1 MMLATL
7 ALWAVVQDTAWTAR
21 PAAPTVGDT
30 VWLERR
36 VTAPAGWSVRPGRLA
51 PGGAVEAL
59 GDPVALR
66 DSSGWLVRYPVV
78 AWTAGPQTVNLPVL
92 WRLGP
97 GGEADS
103 GAAGLAAFT
112 VASVLPDTGTPA
124 PRPAR
129 DPLRQGR
136 RTALF
141 PIVAIVLATG
151 LLAGAVRWRRRGP
164 RQGRPAPQVPVEREV
179 PDRDWIA
186 AGERAAVAA
195 RVAAELR
202 AAVAR
207 AVPEAHAG
215 LTTEE
220 CLDALARARPA
231 MALEGVATALR
242 TLDGV
247 AFGGAPGTDVAALAV
262 QSRALARKMA
272 R

>member
-1 MMLATL
+1 MLAAL
-7 ALWAVVQDTAWTAR
+7 ALWAAVQDTGWTAR
-21 PAAPTVGDT
+21 PAVPTVGDT

-51 PGGAVEAL
+51 PGGVVEPL
-59 GDPVALR
+59 GDPLALR

-78 AWTAGPQTVNLPVL
+78 AWTTGPQEVTLPVL

-103 GAAGLAAFT
+103 GAAGLAAFR

-129 DPLRQGR
+129 DPLRLGR
-136 RTALF
+136 RSALF
-141 PIVAIVLATG
+141 PAAAVFLAAG
-151 LLAGAVRWRRRGP
+151 MLAGAVRWRRRRP
-164 RQGRPAPQVPVEREV
+164 RPERPPPQVPVEREV

-186 AGERAAVAA
+186 AGEPAAVAA

-220 CLDALARARPA
+220 CLAALARARPGPG
-231 MALEGVATALR
+231 LEELAVALR

-247 AFGGAPGTDVAALAV
+247 AFGGAAGTDVAALAV
-262 QSRALARKMA
+262 RTRTLARKMA

>member
-1 MMLATL
+1 MLAAL
-7 ALWAVVQDTAWTAR
+7 VLWAVAQDTGWRAR
-21 PAAPTVGDT
+21 PATPTVGDT

-36 VTAPAGWSVRPGRLA
+36 VTAPVGWSVRPGRIP
-51 PGGAVEAL
+51 PGGAVEPL
-59 GDPVALR
+59 GDPLALR
-66 DSSGWLVRYPVV
+66 DSGGWLVRYPVV
-78 AWTAGPQTVNLPVL
+78 AWTTGSQAVTLPVL

-103 GAAGLAAFT
+103 AAAGLATFT

-136 RTALF
+136 RSRSVPMA
-141 PIVAIVLATG
+141 AIVLAAG
-151 LLAGAVRWRRRGP
+151 LLAGGVRWRRRRP
-164 RQGRPAPQVPVEREV
+164 RAGHPPSQVPVEREV

-195 RVAAELR
+195 RAAAELR

-207 AVPEAHAG
+207 AVPDAHAG

-220 CLDALARARPA
+220 CLAVLARARPGTG
-231 MALEGVATALR
+231 LDGVAAALR

-247 AFGGAPGTDVAALAV
+247 AFGGASGTDVGAIAV
-262 QSRALARKMA
+262 QARVLARKLA

>member
-1 MMLATL
+1 MLAVL
-7 ALWAVVQDTAWTAR
+7 ALWTVVQDTGWTAR
-21 PAAPTVGDT
+21 PATPTVGDT

-36 VTAPAGWSVRPGRLA
+36 LTAPAGWSVRPGRLA
-51 PGGAVEAL
+51 PGGAVEPL

-66 DSSGWLVRYPVV
+66 DSSGWVVRYPVV
-78 AWTAGPQTVNLPVL
+78 AWTAGPHAVTLPVL

-103 GAAGLAAFT
+103 AEAGLAAFT

-136 RTALF
+136 HGVGF
-141 PIVAIVLATG
+141 PAVAVVLAAG
-151 LLAGAVRWRRRGP
+151 LLAGAVRWRRRRP
-164 RQGRPAPQVPVEREV
+164 RPERPAAQVPVEREV

-195 RVAAELR
+195 RAAAELR

-207 AVPEAHAG
+207 AVPTAHAG

-220 CLDALARARPA
+220 CLATLARARPA
-231 MALEGVATALR
+231 VALEAVTATLR

-262 QSRALARKMA
+262 QARALARKIA

>member
-1 MMLATL
+1 MLAAL
-7 ALWAVVQDTAWTAR
+7 GLWAVAQDTGWTAR
-21 PAAPTVGDT
+21 PATPTVGDT

-36 VTAPAGWSVRPGRLA
+36 VTAPAGWSVRPGRIP
-51 PGGAVEAL
+51 PGGAVEPL
-59 GDPVALR
+59 GDPLALP
-66 DSSGWLVRYPVV
+66 DSGGWLVRYPVV
-78 AWTAGPQTVNLPVL
+78 AWTTGPQAVTLPVL

-103 GAAGLAAFT
+103 AGAGLSTFT
-112 VASVLPDTGTPA
+112 VTSVLPDTGTPA

-136 RTALF
+136 HGPLF
-141 PIVAIVLATG
+141 PLAAIVLAAG
-151 LLAGAVRWRRRGP
+151 LLAGAVRWRRRRP
-164 RQGRPAPQVPVEREV
+164 RATQPPPQVPVEREV

-186 AGERAAVAA
+186 AGERTAVAA
-195 RVAAELR
+195 RAAAELR

-220 CLDALARARPA
+220 CLAALARARPGTG
-231 MALEGVATALR
+231 LEGVATALR

-247 AFGGAPGTDVAALAV
+247 AFGGAFGTDVGVVAV
-262 QSRALARKMA
+262 QARALARKLA

>member
-1 MMLATL
+1 MLAAL
-7 ALWAVVQDTAWTAR
+7 ALWAAVQDPGWTVR

-51 PGGAVEAL
+51 PGGAVEPL
-59 GDPVALR
+59 GDPVAVR
-66 DSSGWLVRYPVV
+66 DASGWLVRYPVV
-78 AWTAGPQTVNLPVL
+78 AWTTGPQAVSLPVL

-97 GGEADS
+97 GGGADS
-103 GAAGLAAFT
+103 GAAGVAAFT

-129 DPLRQGR
+129 EPLRLGR
-136 RTALF
+136 RSALA
-141 PIVAIVLATG
+141 PVAAMFLAAG
-151 LLAGAVRWRRRGP
+151 LLAGAVRWRRRQP
-164 RQGRPAPQVPVEREV
+164 RPERPAPQVPVEREV
-179 PDRDWIA
+179 PERDWIA

-195 RVAAELR
+195 RAAAELR

-207 AVPEAHAG
+207 SVPEAHVG

-220 CLDALARARPA
+220 CLDAMARARP
-231 MALEGVATALR
+231 GVALAPVAAALR
-242 TLDGV
+242 TLDEV
-247 AFGGAPGTDVAALAV
+247 AFGGAPEPDVAAIAV
-262 QSRALARKMA
+262 QARLLARKMA